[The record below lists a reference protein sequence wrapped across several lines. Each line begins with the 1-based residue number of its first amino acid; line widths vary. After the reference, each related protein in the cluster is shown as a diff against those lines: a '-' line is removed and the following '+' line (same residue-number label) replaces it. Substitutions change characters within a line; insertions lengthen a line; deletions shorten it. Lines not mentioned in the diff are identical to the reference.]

1 MNAPAAH
8 APSQPSLLPP
18 AARKQ
23 VDEANRLIRELNQ
36 QPSDAQPPVAAARSE
51 WVAATPQ
58 PSNAAPGVQDPPAPP
73 PTRGAPPPTA
83 AAVAAAAAAAVPA
96 PQDEEMR
103 RLRAAYATLQG
114 KYNSEIAGLRAV
126 TTQQTELLNQLVKE
140 RTPAAAPVAPKTP
153 EEVMKALGA
162 TDKEIEDFGTLLPVV
177 ARIAENMF
185 KPTLAKLEGEI
196 AHLRQSQNVTQNTL
210 VKSRQDSLE
219 DMLDTDIPNWRVIN
233 ESQEFLDWLDTYD
246 IMAGT
251 TRRVALSSAY
261 KALDAVRVS
270 GIFQA
275 YVREYPAALSASD
288 GPAVDTETL
297 IQPAPA
303 GGQPPAA
310 PGGGA
315 SKRIIPE
322 SEIRDFYT
330 RVRKKQ
336 VSPEEYARFSA
347 EIAAATA
354 EGRVKPDRVD
364 HHGNSR

>member
-1 MNAPAAH
+1 M
-8 APSQPSLLPP
+8 
-18 AARKQ
+18 
-23 VDEANRLIRELNQ
+23 
-36 QPSDAQPPVAAARSE
+36 
-51 WVAATPQ
+51 
-58 PSNAAPGVQDPPAPP
+58 
-73 PTRGAPPPTA
+73 
-83 AAVAAAAAAAVPA
+83 
-96 PQDEEMR
+96 
-103 RLRAAYATLQG
+103 RAAYATLQG